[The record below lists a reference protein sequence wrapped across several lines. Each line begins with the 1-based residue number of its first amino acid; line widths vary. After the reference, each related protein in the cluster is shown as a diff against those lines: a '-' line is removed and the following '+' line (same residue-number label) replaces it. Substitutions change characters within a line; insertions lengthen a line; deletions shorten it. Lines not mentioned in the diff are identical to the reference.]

1 MMSQDATP
9 NDAILKD
16 LEIQW
21 KDHHHMRDQTWKTL
35 TNSLLL
41 FLGVVGLELKGI
53 DNTVMILAY
62 ILVLVAGLFG
72 FFVSLHHRL
81 RQKEKFAYIRKY
93 QDILGLTLIKKTIQ
107 YQLKQTKVY
116 HKFVGA
122 INTGIFIAIIHISI
136 TIIPISL
143 FLFHFFR

>member
-1 MMSQDATP
+1 MSQDATP

-41 FLGVVGLELKGI
+41 FLGVVGLELKGT

-62 ILVLVAGLFG
+62 ILVLLAGLFG
-72 FFVSLHHRL
+72 FFVSLHH
-81 RQKEKFAYIRKY
+81 KITAKRK
-93 QDILGLTLIKKTIQ
+93 IC
-107 YQLKQTKVY
+107 
-116 HKFVGA
+116 
-122 INTGIFIAIIHISI
+122 IH
-136 TIIPISL
+136 
-143 FLFHFFR
+143 